1 MNHHSK
7 QTFDELVIVATAIVL
22 LVAGYD
28 TTGTTLAWA
37 CYELAKNQEIQEKLR
52 QEVEDILDGNS
63 EKKLSY
69 DDIQSMT
76 YLDQVISETLRVH
89 NPVGALQRSSAKE
102 YKVPCTDIV
111 IPKDTMVWMN
121 VLSIHFDPKHYENP
135 HAFDPDHFSKDAK
148 ANRHP

>member
-1 MNHHSK
+1 MDDWADSW
-7 QTFDELVIVATAIVL
+7 DEDDFWSGEQGDVL
-22 LVAGYD
+22 QQGNEEEQD
-28 TTGTTLAWA
+28 D
-37 CYELAKNQEIQEKLR
+37 NIHQEWG

-102 YKVPCTDIV
+102 YKVPGTDIV